1 MWAAFLS
8 RIWYPFFLTYFEGAE
23 YGYDGYQVDFF
34 LLKNANQNGRHK
46 NGIIKMLMIVKLQT
60 WN

>member
-23 YGYDGYQVDFF
+23 YGYGGYQAEFF
-34 LLKNANQNGRHK
+34 CFSSSKMQNK
-46 NGIIKMLMIVKLQT
+46 MAAIKTAFTKF
-60 WN
+60 